1 MDLVAITASEFPLL
15 HTSFICILKW
25 CQTISIQAKLCML
38 CICLRFIFLCVMFLK
53 DWSSFLQNMR
63 SEKNVFCSCQNNCL
77 GNCTMMIYCLR
88 NLEQWPT
95 VCQEA
100 SVPRWRWRWRH
111 AIIKSW
117 KHSCYSPPSPHHYSL
132 QVTNSNFCVG
142 YLAFSLLSEL
152 NTQQLPIHNFSKVRL
167 CMDLCHSN

>member
-1 MDLVAITASEFPLL
+1 MHGGVYSQTVFCQSQGRVDRQILLPTITIFVVSLCWYAIPLLLVDLVAITASEFPLL

-38 CICLRFIFLCVMFLK
+38 CVCLRFIFLCVMFLK

-88 NLEQWPT
+88 NLE
-95 VCQEA
+95 E
-100 SVPRWRWRWRH
+100 
-111 AIIKSW
+111 
-117 KHSCYSPPSPHHYSL
+117 
-132 QVTNSNFCVG
+132 
-142 YLAFSLLSEL
+142 
-152 NTQQLPIHNFSKVRL
+152 
-167 CMDLCHSN
+167 